1 MDSILKTAVAELG
14 EKEVSGP
21 DAHNPTIVSY
31 AQEAGF
37 KWVNDDETP
46 WCSIFVNWVA
56 KKHKLQASNKA
67 NARSWLLVG
76 KPVDSEPEPGDV
88 VIFWRES
95 PSSWKGHVGFFLGFS
110 KNGDRV
116 YCLGGNQG
124 NQVSVSAYPTET
136 ILGFRRLKS
145 SQMITL
151 PDPPLKRG
159 DKGDAVKLLQN
170 ALKAVGFNCG
180 TSDGDFGNKTEAAL
194 KNCQATSGFLKIDGV
209 YGAKSKDYLLSILNE

>member
-21 DAHNPTIVSY
+21 NAHNQTIVNY

-37 KWVNDDETP
+37 KWVDDDETP

-67 NARSWLLVG
+67 NARSWLLIG
-76 KPVDSEPEPGDV
+76 QPVDSEPEPGDV
-88 VIFWRES
+88 VVFWRDN
-95 PSSWKGHVGFFLGFS
+95 PTSWKGHVGFFFGFS
-110 KNGDRV
+110 KKGDRV

-124 NQVSVSAYPTET
+124 NQVSISAYPIDT

-145 SQMITL
+145 SNMIAL
-151 PDPPLKRG
+151 PDPPLQRG
-159 DKGDAVKLLQN
+159 DKGGAVKSLQN
-170 ALKAVGFNCG
+170 ALKALSFNCG
-180 TSDGDFGNKTEAAL
+180 TSDGDFGLKTEDAL
-194 KNCQATSGFLKIDGV
+194 KSCQSASGFLQIDGI
-209 YGAKSKDYLLSILNE
+209 YGVESKDYLLSILNE